1 LVEGHTDVSAR
12 FGPFKMMINDWTD
25 LPEKPAIGTGEVQV
39 WVARVDEQAPE
50 EFWRLLSED
59 ELARAD
65 RLHSPQV
72 ARRFGV
78 GRGILRVILGSYLG
92 QEPGELVFSYGEQ
105 GKPFVKD
112 CLRAGLSFNLA
123 HSAGLVVAVV
133 ASGLEVGADIEQVHP
148 VSELER
154 AAGVFLSP
162 QELERL
168 SRLPPDEKLEAF
180 FSWWTRKEAALKAF
194 GRGMMSDVILL
205 QDEKTAV
212 LPGAQDCQVE
222 RFSPEPGYA
231 GALATF
237 AGSVF

>member
-1 LVEGHTDVSAR
+1 
-12 FGPFKMMINDWTD
+12 MMINDWID
-25 LPEKPAIGTGEVQV
+25 LPEKSEIGTGEVQV

-59 ELARAD
+59 ERTRAD

-92 QEPGELVFSYGEQ
+92 QAPGELVFSYGEQ

-133 ASGLEVGADIEQVHP
+133 ASGLEVGVDIEQVHP
-148 VSELER
+148 VSELES

-162 QELERL
+162 QELEGL
-168 SRLPPDEKLEAF
+168 SQLPPDEKLGAF

-194 GRGMMSDVILL
+194 GRGVMSDVILL
-205 QDEKTAV
+205 QDGKTAV
-212 LPGAQDCQVE
+212 LPGAQDCQVDQ
-222 RFSPEPGYA
+222 FSPEPGYA

-237 AGSVF
+237 SGFVF

>member
-1 LVEGHTDVSAR
+1 
-12 FGPFKMMINDWTD
+12 MINYWTD
-25 LPEKPAIGTGEVQV
+25 LPEKPEIGTGEVHV
-39 WVARVDEQAPE
+39 WVARVDEEAPE
-50 EFWRLLSED
+50 EFWWLLSED
-59 ELARAD
+59 ERARAD
-65 RLHSPQV
+65 RLHSPQL

-105 GKPFVKD
+105 GKPFLKD

-123 HSAGLVVAVV
+123 HSAELVAAAV
-133 ASGLEVGADIEQVHP
+133 ASELEVGVDIEQVHP
-148 VSELER
+148 VSELET

-162 QELERL
+162 QELEGL

-194 GRGMMSDVILL
+194 GRGVMSDVILL
-205 QDEKTAV
+205 QDGKTAV
-212 LPGAQDCQVE
+212 LPGVQDCQVE
-222 RFSPEPGYA
+222 QFSPELGYA

-237 AGSVF
+237 VRSVF